1 LIFQNISYL
10 CNHPLIFVTK
20 GFWILKKSFLLSLEG
35 LSLMKNKAII
45 QKNQYQAADEI
56 KYFNT
61 KYENHI
67 ETFLPA

>member
-10 CNHPLIFVTK
+10 YIHPLIVAIKDFR
-20 GFWILKKSFLLSLEG
+20 ILRKSFLLSLEG

-45 QKNQYQAADEI
+45 QKNQYQASDEI

-67 ETFLPA
+67 ETF